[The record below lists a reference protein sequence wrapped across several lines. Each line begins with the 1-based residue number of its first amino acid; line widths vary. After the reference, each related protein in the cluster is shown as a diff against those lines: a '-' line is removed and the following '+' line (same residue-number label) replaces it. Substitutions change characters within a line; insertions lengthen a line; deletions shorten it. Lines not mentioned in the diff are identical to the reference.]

1 MFNFSII
8 VFVIGWV
15 LWFFIDKHPASLGLI
30 VPGELDTM
38 LANFQLAFDLL
49 SAGYLRAAFV
59 FIWKAHY
66 IVLSII
72 TALLISALREAI
84 SNILSRRHLRQVMWP
99 KKLSSD
105 KLEKKESD
113 ESF

>member
-8 VFVIGWV
+8 IFVIGWV
-15 LWFFIDKHPASLGLI
+15 LWFVIDKHPASLGVI
-30 VPGELDTM
+30 VPEELDTL
-38 LANFQLAFDLL
+38 LANFQLAFDMFT
-49 SAGYLRAAFV
+49 AGYLRAAFV

-72 TALLISALREAI
+72 TALLISALREAT
-84 SNILSRRHLRQVMWP
+84 SNVLRRRHLRQVMWP

-105 KLEKKESD
+105 KPEKQESD